1 MTEHERPFPVSKEF
15 LDTSNSVSWF
25 LMDALWMLNLT
36 GWAMI
41 FLLPTLA
48 TGLAL
53 LYIEK
58 RRSVF
63 WINLSIN
70 SWIWMNT
77 FWMFERID
85 WARNSFFC
93 GLFFIGL
100 AVLEAKSFR
109 ETFSHF
115 RRFRILPL
123 K

>member
-1 MTEHERPFPVSKEF
+1 MSECERPFPVSKEF
-15 LDTSNSVSWF
+15 LDTANSVSWF
-25 LMDALWMLNLT
+25 LMDALWMLNET
-36 GWAMI
+36 QWSEF

-70 SWIWMNT
+70 CWIWMNML
-77 FWMFERID
+77 WMFEELAM
-85 WARNSFFC
+85 ARLAFFA
-93 GLFFIGL
+93 GIGFIVL
-100 AVLEAKSFR
+100 AVLEARSIR